1 MKRGKVPIYLV
12 NFTQRSAAEE
22 AQNLMSV
29 DYSTKEE
36 KRAITEALHGMRFD
50 SPYGKEVQKIRQARH
65 RHPPRRTPSPST
77 RRLVERLAQRG
88 MLKVICGTDT
98 LGVGE

>member
-1 MKRGKVPIYLV
+1 
-12 NFTQRSAAEE
+12 
-22 AQNLMSV
+22 MST

-50 SPYGKEVQKIRQARH
+50 SPYGKEVQRFVKHGIGIHHAGL
-65 RHPPRRTPSPST
+65 PKY

-88 MLKVICGTDT
+88 
-98 LGVGE
+98 